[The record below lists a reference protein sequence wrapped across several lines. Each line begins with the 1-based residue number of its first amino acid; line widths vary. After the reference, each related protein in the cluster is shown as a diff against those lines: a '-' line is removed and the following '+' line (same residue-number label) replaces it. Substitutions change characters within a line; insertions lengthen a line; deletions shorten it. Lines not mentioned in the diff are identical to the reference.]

1 MKHRRRMSDR
11 QRWSL
16 AIGLLLILIFI
27 LCCIAYALVRYA
39 AGA

>member
-1 MKHRRRMSDR
+1 MNDQ

-16 AIGLLLILIFI
+16 AIGIVLIVIFI

-39 AGA
+39 VGA